1 MAITKKELSRL
12 QKNARNKL
20 YRLRKKGISNAQLN
34 QMAVPVKSWNK
45 VQAMSTREQNA
56 YARQLREFNSR
67 ENRIETQ
74 GTSLN
79 YILQRNSNIAL
90 PYEKVFEYRLLEAER
105 NIIRAQRRARLES
118 IRENV
123 ELNKSDDVVAA
134 IESITKN
141 LPEKISREDFGRG
154 GAENLVAQVEPRNTP
169 FKSLKQLENAI
180 KAYNRSVERASKT
193 DEALTRQNRGYIE
206 SVINRLS
213 DEGYLTDELFEL
225 LNNLN
230 DDQIYYLYY
239 YTDFDGLTSVY
250 RYQRDYGKGHSG
262 VAEATKGSNYDVL
275 QSMLNIVKNI

>member
-20 YRLRKKGISNAQLN
+20 YRLRKKGITNAQIN
-34 QMAVPVKSWNK
+34 QIAVPVKSWNEVK
-45 VQAMSTREQNA
+45 TMSSREQNA

-74 GTSLN
+74 GKSLN
-79 YILQRNSNIAL
+79 YVLQRNSNIAL
-90 PYEKVFEYRLLEAER
+90 PYEKVFEYRIAEAER
-105 NIIRAQRRARLES
+105 NIIRAQRRSRLES

-123 ELNKSDDVVAA
+123 ELNKPDDVVAA
-134 IESITKN
+134 IDSITKN

-180 KAYNRSVERASKT
+180 KAYNRSVKRAPKT
-193 DEALTRQNRGYIE
+193 DEALSRQNGGYIE
-206 SVINRLS
+206 SIINRLS
-213 DEGYLTDELFEL
+213 DEGYLTEELFEL

-230 DDQIYYLYY
+230 DDQIYYMYH
-239 YTDFDGLTSVY
+239 YTDFDVLTSVY
-250 RYQRDYGKGHSG
+250 RYERDYEEGRSG
-262 VAEATKGSNYDVL
+262 VSEDTKGSNYDRIW
-275 QSMLNIVKNI
+275 SFLNIVKNI

>member
-1 MAITKKELSRL
+1 MAISKKELSRL

-20 YRLRKKGISNAQLN
+20 YRLRKKGITNAQLN
-34 QMAVPVKSWNK
+34 QMAVPVKRWGE
-45 VQAMSTREQNA
+45 VQTMSIREQNA

-79 YILQRNSNIAL
+79 YVLQRNSNIAL
-90 PYEKVFEYRLLEAER
+90 PYEKVFEYRIAEAER
-105 NIIRAQRRARLES
+105 NIIRANRRARLES

-123 ELNKSDDVVAA
+123 ELNKPDDVVEAV
-134 IESITKN
+134 ESITKN

-180 KAYNRSVERASKT
+180 KAYNRSVERAPKT
-193 DEALTRQNRGYIE
+193 DEALTKQNRGYIE

-213 DEGYLTDELFEL
+213 DEGYLTEELINI

-230 DDQIYYLYY
+230 DDQIYYLYH
-239 YTDFDGLTSVY
+239 YTDFDALTAVY
-250 RYQRDYGKGHSG
+250 RYEQDYDEGHSS
-262 VAEATKGSNYDVL
+262 VAEETKGTNFDRIW
-275 QSMLNIVKNI
+275 SMLNIVKNI

>member
-1 MAITKKELSRL
+1 MAISKKELSRL

-20 YRLRKKGISNAQLN
+20 YRLRKKGITNAQIN

-45 VQAMSTREQNA
+45 VQSMSKREQND

-74 GTSLN
+74 GISLN
-79 YILQRNSNIAL
+79 YVLQRNTNIAL
-90 PYEKVFEYRLLEAER
+90 PYEKVFEYRILEAER
-105 NIIRAQRRARLES
+105 NRIRAERRARLES

-123 ELNKSDDVVAA
+123 HLNKPDDVVEA

-154 GAENLVAQVEPRNTP
+154 GVENLVAQVEPRNTP
-169 FKSLKQLENAI
+169 FKSLEQLENAI
-180 KAYNRSVERASKT
+180 KAYRRSVKNAPNT

-206 SVINRLS
+206 SITNRLS
-213 DEGYLTDELFEL
+213 DEGYLTEELANIL
-225 LNNLN
+225 DNLN

-239 YTDFDGLTSVY
+239 YTDFDALTSVY
-250 RYQRDYGKGHSG
+250 RYTQDYDEGHSSF
-262 VAEATKGSNYDVL
+262 AEQTKGDNYDNIWSIL
-275 QSMLNIVKNI
+275 KIVKNI

>member
-20 YRLRKKGISNAQLN
+20 YRLRKKGIINAQIN
-34 QMAVPVKSWNK
+34 QMAVPVKSWDE
-45 VQAMSTREQNA
+45 VQTMSTREQNA

-79 YILQRNSNIAL
+79 YLLQRNSNIAL
-90 PYEKVFEYRLLEAER
+90 PYEKVFEYRIAEAER

-123 ELNKSDDVVAA
+123 ELNKPDDVVAE

-180 KAYNRSVERASKT
+180 KAYNRSIKMAPKT
-193 DEALTRQNRGYIE
+193 DEALTRQNGGYIE

-213 DEGYLTDELFEL
+213 DEGYLTEELSEL

-230 DDQIYYLYY
+230 DDQIYYLYH

-250 RYQRDYGKGHSG
+250 RYQRDYDQGRSG

-275 QSMLNIVKNI
+275 HSMLNIVKNI

>member
-20 YRLRKKGISNAQLN
+20 YRMRKKGIINAQIN
-34 QMAVPVKSWNK
+34 QMAVPVKSWDE
-45 VQAMSTREQNA
+45 VQTMSTREQNA

-90 PYEKVFEYRLLEAER
+90 PYEKVFEYRIAEAER
-105 NIIRAQRRARLES
+105 NIIRAERRARLER

-123 ELNKSDDVVAA
+123 ELNKPDDVVTA

-169 FKSLKQLENAI
+169 FKSLEQLENAI
-180 KAYNRSVERASKT
+180 KAYNRSVKRAPKT
-193 DEALTRQNRGYIE
+193 DEALTKQNRSYIE
-206 SVINRLS
+206 SIINRLS
-213 DEGYLTDELFEL
+213 DEDYLTEELFNIL
-225 LNNLN
+225 DNLN
-230 DDQIYYLYY
+230 DDQIYYLYH
-239 YTDFDGLTSVY
+239 YTNFDALTAVY
-250 RYQRDYGKGHSG
+250 RYERDYNEGHSS
-262 VAEATKGSNYDVL
+262 VAEETKGTNFDRL
-275 QSMLNIVKNI
+275 WSMLNIVKNI